1 MCQAFDGER
10 KFLMAMDDHPKYE
23 AGEGEEW
30 RGFYNQHRGG
40 SGNVIVVTAIPPS
53 LDLRRARLAVF
64 SCIEAA
70 EKFAETFS
78 EKHKIIFAPYVVD
91 EPDFGNAVKN

>member
-1 MCQAFDGER
+1 MRLR
-10 KFLMAMDDHPKYE
+10 KMETQVNHINE

-40 SGNVIVVTAIPPS
+40 RGNIIMVSVFPPS
-53 LDLRRARLAVF
+53 GDFHKARIAMF

-70 EKFAETFS
+70 ETWAATHPED
-78 EKHKIIFAPYVVD
+78 HQVIFAPYVVD